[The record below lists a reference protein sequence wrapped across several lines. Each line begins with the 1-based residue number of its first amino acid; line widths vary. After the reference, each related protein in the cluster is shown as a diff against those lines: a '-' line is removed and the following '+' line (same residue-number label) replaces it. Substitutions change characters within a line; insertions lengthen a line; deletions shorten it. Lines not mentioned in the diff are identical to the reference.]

1 MALIFTG
8 EKLENLL
15 LQTEGTAQRAVV
27 ADIDAFL
34 DMRPMGTVRILQG
47 LRRTGKTF
55 AMLQAMANLPPEKRA
70 RSAFIVAG
78 NEDHTGKII
87 EKMIDM
93 VMDKYKYFFV
103 DEITQAKALPS
114 NIANFANAIGSM
126 CCNVVLSG
134 TDSLAFTL
142 ADSQMLGRKRTFKT
156 TRIPFLEQRE
166 IMPGL
171 SFSEYA
177 KVGGML
183 SGESFLAAQ
192 VPNSPEFSEIHRT
205 YTLSS
210 IAENISRSLAASER
224 LWPSRL
230 ADLCKERDMT
240 QLINFYAFYDTHK
253 LVMREINKRFVS
265 GEVKN
270 LIRLINSA
278 YNGRVLLD
286 FGKEKIPDAR
296 ELNEAY
302 RKALSLMRPDER
314 NIKLDKD
321 LLYETEGLFL
331 DIEMLTQCA
340 VRLPQGKGQVWDRGL
355 HFLSQPALRWAQVET
370 LVKVASEMAD
380 LVPGFIDENI
390 ISDMNVQVHGKCLE
404 EAAFLE
410 IHDACV
416 SRGYYNRMRS
426 ETRQSDF
433 ARVFKCIGDATH
445 PEIDVVVA
453 LPHGKGFAAYEI
465 KRHTIPHESDAK
477 NLRNESF
484 MEELEHWFGPCLDL
498 AVLCPC
504 GEDTGIHR
512 DMDTFFVER
521 LPTLVEELTD
531 RAGDNPGPR
540 P

>member
-27 ADIDAFL
+27 ANIDAFL
-34 DMRPMGTVRILQG
+34 DTRPMGTVRILQG

-55 AMLQAMANLPPEKRA
+55 AMLQAIANLPPEKRA

-87 EKMIDM
+87 KKMIDM

-103 DEITQAKALPS
+103 DEITQSKALPS
-114 NIANFANAIGSM
+114 NIANFANTVGSM
-126 CCNVVLSG
+126 GCNVVLSG

-156 TRIPFLEQRE
+156 TRIPFLEQKD

-183 SGESFLAAQ
+183 SSESFLAAQ
-192 VPNSPEFSEIHRT
+192 VPDNPEFSEIHRT
-205 YTLSS
+205 YTFSS
-210 IAENISRSLAASER
+210 IAENISRSLAASEK

-230 ADLCKERDMT
+230 ADLCKERDMV
-240 QLINFYAFYDTHK
+240 QLINFCAFHDTHK
-253 LVMREINKRFVS
+253 LMMREINKRFVS
-265 GEVKN
+265 NEAKI
-270 LIRLINSA
+270 LSRLMNAA
-278 YNGRVLLD
+278 YNGDVLRAIGGENLP
-286 FGKEKIPDAR
+286 KPK
-296 ELNEAY
+296 ELNEKY
-302 RKALSLMRPDER
+302 RKALSLMLPDER
-314 NIKLDKD
+314 SIKLDKD
-321 LLYETEGLFL
+321 ILYEAEGLFL
-331 DIEMLTQCA
+331 DIGMIEQCDA
-340 VRLPQGKGQVWDRGL
+340 RLSQDKDQIREGRL
-355 HFLSQPALRWAQVET
+355 NFLAQPALRWAQVQT
-370 LVKVASEMAD
+370 LVNIASKISGIDKNLIDRRIISEMG
-380 LVPGFIDENI
+380 LQI
-390 ISDMNVQVHGKCLE
+390 HGKCFE

-410 IHDACV
+410 IQDACL
-416 SRGYYNRMRS
+416 SPGYRGRS
-426 ETRQSDF
+426 IETFEDDF
-433 ARVFKCIGDATH
+433 VRVFKCIGDATH

-453 LPHGKGFAAYEI
+453 LPHTTGFAAYEI
-465 KRHTIPHESDAK
+465 KRHEIPHESDAK
-477 NLRNESF
+477 NLKNKKF
-484 MEELEHWFGPCLDL
+484 IEELEYYFGPCLDL

-512 DMDTFFVER
+512 DIDTFFIEK
-521 LPTLVEELTD
+521 LPTLVEELKD
-531 RAGDNPGPR
+531 RAGDSPGPR